1 MHCTIASSL
10 AVIALMGSHPLW
22 GQEPVFADGFEIGGT
37 AAWSSTLGAT
47 SGCAGGGALAGALE
61 GDLGPA
67 PTGSFVEI
75 SCLEVHNDQ
84 GVARFEPAWSGVP
97 IARAAGMVDVADLV
111 VVGEGERRLAAQF
124 VVLSRWGA
132 PLADT
137 TAPIRWLEITLPA
150 KLGPFESARYSL
162 RRYPGLAPPADGF
175 AVEVTTA
182 PGVVTIDTGL
192 ATFTLAPED
201 PRLITGV
208 AIDLDDD
215 GVGRSVVA
223 SGAVGTGP
231 RLRFDPGSGPLLLD
245 TSGAGQ
251 VVLDPGGFL
260 VARAGPAQAV
270 VRWNGHFVAPGGL
283 SRCTRGGLDY
293 ERFGFTV
300 EMRFARGSRDVG
312 LDVHLRNECSDGAS
326 SGDGNLLTDDAV
338 AVLEAGF
345 SLPLTIGPVMHLH
358 GGAGAIGTSP
368 PAFAGTTR
376 VAQRRG
382 GGTPWVRRAEA
393 SRDAALLESA
403 EAFQRPVVGVSDGV
417 VLAALTMPWMRWR
430 EPQALVATASVLRLE
445 VIGENLIVGE
455 GKGVWGAGL
464 LHLAPVGAGAAAQL
478 AGARERLGVQLE
490 RGLLVRP
497 TRPFIDGAR
506 LFAPLGSNSP
516 SAMTAD
522 YLATLEAI
530 HQQTVAPG
538 GQWDRAKTFGSQLWP
553 ETQFDEFGVD
563 NPEPFQNFVSTN
575 YWQPVHAE
583 VMEYLR
589 SGEPRWFWDFS
600 GPQMWLQLF
609 SAYLNLGDRTHSNR
623 NGVAVNSGGGGEGH
637 WHRSNFGSDDYTYA
651 LGFDVAYATRPSQAL
666 LDRIARTGQTLVDR
680 YDVPWAQQAT
690 RDPFVNTIDI
700 TRGTVQH
707 FTLLANC
714 AELVPGPQGEACHA
728 RLLEILT
735 ELAADNLSAG
745 VFCEGDVPH
754 PTMCGTGQQFMTN
767 ALFYHFFH
775 RMYLMYG
782 DVGGRLLRALVEGP
796 WWYYQA
802 GIDRLGDGVSID
814 PNGVMAAG
822 MTCTLTN
829 GRQDIASCQRAT
841 DGDGNVSVLNPIR
854 PSSLF
859 LLLLAHDL
867 DPTIELCAVARAGLE
882 ALDPAS
888 RWAAWITTGSG
899 WWKGSAQMLQGATV
913 GVGVY
918 ETCGP

>member
-1 MHCTIASSL
+1 MRYMIATVL
-10 AVIALMGSHPLW
+10 VLTALMGSGPVRA
-22 GQEPVFADGFEIGGT
+22 QQPVFADGFEIGST
-37 AAWSSTLGAT
+37 AAWTSTLGAT
-47 SGCAGGGALAGALE
+47 SSCAEGGVLAGPLE

-67 PTGSFVEI
+67 PTGSFAEI
-75 SCLEVHNDQ
+75 SCLEVQNDR
-84 GVARFEPAWSGVP
+84 GVARFELAWSGVP
-97 IARAAGMVDVADLV
+97 IARAAAMVDVADLV

-124 VVLSRWGA
+124 AVLSRWGA

-137 TAPIRWLEITLPA
+137 TAPIRWLEVSLPA
-150 KLGPFESARYSL
+150 RLGPFESARYSL
-162 RRYPGLAPPADGF
+162 RRYPDVAAAADPF
-175 AVEVTTA
+175 AVAVVSA
-182 PGVVTIDTGL
+182 PGAVTVDTGL

-201 PRLITGV
+201 PRLITAA

-223 SGAVGTGP
+223 AGAAGTGP
-231 RLRFDPGSGPLLLD
+231 RLRFDPGTGPVLLD
-245 TSGAGQ
+245 TTAAGR
-251 VVLDPGGFL
+251 VVLDPGGFAI
-260 VARAGPAQAV
+260 ARSGPARAV
-270 VRWNGHFVAPGGL
+270 VRWNGHFVAASGA
-283 SRCTRGGLDY
+283 SRCTRDGLDY

-312 LDVHLRNECSDGAS
+312 IDFHLRNECSDGGT

-338 AVLEAGF
+338 EVLEAGF
-345 SLPLTIGPVMHLH
+345 ALPLALGAVTHLH
-358 GGAGAIGTSP
+358 GGAGAVGVSP

-382 GGTPWVRRAEA
+382 AATPWVRRAEVR
-393 SRDAALLESA
+393 RDAAVLESA
-403 EAFQRPVVGVSDGV
+403 EAFERPVVGVSDGV

-430 EPQALVATASVLRLE
+430 EPQAVVATASALRLE
-445 VIGENLIVGE
+445 VVGESLIVGE
-455 GKGVWGAGL
+455 GKGIWGAAQ
-464 LHLAPVGAGAAAQL
+464 LHLAPVGGGATTQL
-478 AGARERLGVQLE
+478 TAAREALVLRVE
-490 RGLLVRP
+490 RGLLVRA
-497 TRPFIDGAR
+497 TRPLVDGAR
-506 LFAPLGSNSP
+506 LFAPLGSDTP
-516 SAMTAD
+516 SAMTTD

-530 HQQTVAPG
+530 HQQTVAAG
-538 GQWDRAKTFGSQLWP
+538 GQWDRAKTYGSQLWP
-553 ETQFDEFGVD
+553 ETQFDEFGID
-563 NPEPFQNFVSTN
+563 NPDPFQNFVSTN

-589 SGEPRWFWDFS
+589 SGDPRWFWDFS

-680 YDVPWAQQAT
+680 YDVPWVDQAL
-690 RDPFVNTIDI
+690 RDPFVNAVDI
-700 TRGTVQH
+700 TRGAIQH

-714 AELVPGPQGEACHA
+714 AEFAPAPQGQACHQ
-728 RLLEILT
+728 RLGEILA
-735 ELAADNLSAG
+735 ELVADNASAG
-745 VFCEGDVPH
+745 VFCEGDIPAGSS
-754 PTMCGTGQQFMTN
+754 CDTGQQFMTN

-782 DVGGRLLRALVEGP
+782 DVGGRLRRALVQAP
-796 WWYYQA
+796 WWYYEV

-814 PNGVMAAG
+814 PDGVMAAG
-822 MTCTLTN
+822 MVCTLTN
-829 GRQDIASCQRAT
+829 GRQDVATCQRAT
-841 DGDGNVSVLNPIR
+841 DGDGNVSVFDPIR
-854 PSSLF
+854 PSSVF

-882 ALDPAS
+882 ALDPPS

-899 WWKGSAQMLQGATV
+899 WWKGSAQMMQGATV
-913 GVGVY
+913 GVGAY
-918 ETCGP
+918 ERCAL